1 MKKKKIRILLFSIIV
16 CFIIMI
22 IAIFCLQY
30 QIENYTVIIKEIRD
44 GEVVAKDDCLIDN
57 MEEIEYGYYTF
68 STKEILIINEKW
80 KKINSNELE
89 NGNIIQITTIR
100 DKTKVKNDIGY
111 TNKPIDN
118 ILFIKVLNNA

>member
-44 GEVVAKDDCLIDN
+44 GEVVAKDDYLIDN

>member
-1 MKKKKIRILLFSIIV
+1 MKKKKIRIFLFSIIV
-16 CFIIMI
+16 CFVIMI
-22 IAIFCLQY
+22 IAIFSLQY

-44 GEVVAKDDCLIDN
+44 DEVIAKDDYIIDN

-68 STKEILIINEKW
+68 STKEILIINENW

-89 NGNIIQITTIR
+89 IGNIIQITTIR

-118 ILFIKVLNNA
+118 ILFIKVLNNV